1 MAQIAR
7 GAYRHLVPGEH
18 RTRSIGGQ
26 LQIVAIGQQAML
38 QSDLLRI
45 LQHLMHATACL
56 DGARYW
62 QAVIGLEPEPTQLLG
77 QLQSLLHLRHV
88 QQRRLNTSA
97 RHLQLWKQLRQ
108 QGCKTFKTLYSLLN
122 LSCVYR
128 VRGPSTFA
136 APGP

>member
-1 MAQIAR
+1 MDRCLEAQARCHDANRQTRIAR

-18 RTRSIGGQ
+18 RTRSIGRQ

-62 QAVIGLEPEPTQLLG
+62 QAVIGLEPEPAQLLG

-97 RHLQLWKQLRQ
+97 RCL
-108 QGCKTFKTLYSLLN
+108 
-122 LSCVYR
+122 
-128 VRGPSTFA
+128 
-136 APGP
+136 